1 MTAHAI
7 ASRFTKARLY
17 RAALWLCVLVM
28 LVQMTLAYSHRHD
41 TIDEMADCVVCHM
54 SGGKAAPLPAAPPAL
69 LAVFLVIAYL
79 AARRPD
85 YVSVTPRR
93 YLIPPRQ
100 APPAHR
106 PQ

>member
-7 ASRFTKARLY
+7 ASSFTKARLY
-17 RAALWLCVLVM
+17 RAVLWLCALVL
-28 LVQMTLAYSHRHD
+28 LAQLTLAVSHQHD
-41 TIDEMADCVVCHM
+41 TLDEMADCVICHV
-54 SGGKAAPLPAAPPAL
+54 SGGKAAALPATPPTL

-100 APPAHR
+100 APPAHL